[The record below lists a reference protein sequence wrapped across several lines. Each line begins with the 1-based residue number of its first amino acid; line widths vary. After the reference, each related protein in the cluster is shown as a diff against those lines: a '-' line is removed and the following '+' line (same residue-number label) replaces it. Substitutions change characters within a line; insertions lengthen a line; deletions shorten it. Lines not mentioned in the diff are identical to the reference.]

1 MNILAEKLRSKR
13 KELGLSQQSLA
24 KGICEQSQI

>member
-24 KGICEQSQI
+24 KRNL